1 MRSTGDLTSAALIR
15 DAAMRLFAQRGTA
28 AVTIR
33 AIAREAGVSPSLV
46 IHHYGSKESLKR
58 AVDEHVVAFLD
69 EMLATSLEIS
79 AEDPLA
85 AATDAALASRL
96 ADSPALPYLRRILI
110 DGGDA
115 AKATFRS
122 LYDMSL
128 EICERY
134 EAAGAFRPSSDNRA
148 RAAVLLANDM
158 AVILLRDQVREVLGV
173 DPIEGAGLARWGAA
187 VMEIYAGGVFNPATG
202 TKGGAR

>member
-1 MRSTGDLTSAALIR
+1 MRSTNDLTSAALIR
-15 DAAMRLFAQRGTA
+15 DAAMRLFAQQGTA

-58 AVDEHVVAFLD
+58 AVDGHVVAFLD
-69 EMLATSLEIS
+69 EALAASLEVS

-85 AATDAALASRL
+85 AATDAAFASRL
-96 ADSPALPYLRRILI
+96 ADSPTLPYLRRILI
-110 DGGDA
+110 DGGEA
-115 AKATFRS
+115 AHTTFRS

-128 EICERY
+128 AICERY
-134 EAAGAFRPSSDNRA
+134 EAAGTFRPSSDNRV

-158 AVILLRDQVREVLGV
+158 AVIVLRDQLRDVLGF
-173 DPIEGAGLARWGAA
+173 DPIDGAGLARWSTA
-187 VMEIYAGGVFNPATG
+187 VMEIYAGGVFDPAAASE
-202 TKGGAR
+202 GGAR